1 MLRKNFLYPFFEA
14 SKLASG
20 LNPFFNVVV
29 AVVPGYVSCTYG
41 SDGAVDVNAVFVV
54 DVHNAVDVY
63 VSVVIDVYSVVIDVH
78 VFADKHIVFDVDD
91 IIVIN
96 FDDVV
101 VVDV

>member
-1 MLRKNFLYPFFEA
+1 M
-14 SKLASG
+14 
-20 LNPFFNVVV
+20 
-29 AVVPGYVSCTYG
+29 YG
-41 SDGAVDVNAVFVV
+41 SDGAVDGNAVFVV
-54 DVHNAVDVY
+54 DVHNAVDVHVSVVIDVY
-63 VSVVIDVYSVVIDVH
+63 AVVIDVFSVVIDVYSVVIDVH